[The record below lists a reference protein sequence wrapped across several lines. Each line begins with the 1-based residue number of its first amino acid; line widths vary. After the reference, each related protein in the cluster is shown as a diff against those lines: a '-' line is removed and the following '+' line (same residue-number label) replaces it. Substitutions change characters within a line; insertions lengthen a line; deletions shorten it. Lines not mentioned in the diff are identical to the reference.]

1 MARAGSKRQIAIE
14 IMNAN
19 VDKSMAEVM
28 VLISEANGIPLGA
41 ARGYYKYLCEQ
52 GMAAGKVEKIA
63 RQKAVTVAAVDG
75 EANKFKVTPAVTK
88 TVKRVAS
95 ETAKKVKAETKS
107 PEEIEKIKAAN
118 LARLKQVHAKV
129 KQNVKKDEVETVET
143 DSFAAPVALTM
154 DEVNALV

>member
-1 MARAGSKRQIAIE
+1 MARAGSKRQIAID

-28 VLISEANGIPLGA
+28 VLISEANNIPLGA

-63 RQKAVTVAAVDG
+63 RQKAVSVAHVDG
-75 EANKFKVTPAVTK
+75 ESNKFKVTPAVVK
-88 TVKRVAS
+88 TVKRMAS
-95 ETAKKVKAETKS
+95 ETTKKTETKT

-118 LARLKQVHAKV
+118 LARLKKVHAKV
-129 KQNVKKDEVETVET
+129 KQNVKQEEVETVET
-143 DSFAAPVALTM
+143 DSFSAPVSLTM

>member
-28 VLISEANGIPLGA
+28 VLISEANGITLDA

-52 GMAAGKVEKIA
+52 GMASGKVEKIA
-63 RQKAVTVAAVDG
+63 RQKAVTVAAVEG

-88 TVKRVAS
+88 AVKRMTNEV
-95 ETAKKVKAETKS
+95 KKAETKS
-107 PEEIEKIKAAN
+107 PEEIERIKAAN
-118 LARLKQVHAKV
+118 LARLKQVRAKV

-143 DSFAAPVALTM
+143 DSFAAPAALTM

>member
-28 VLISEANGIPLGA
+28 VLISEANGITLDA

-52 GMAAGKVEKIA
+52 GMASGKVEKIA
-63 RQKAVTVAAVDG
+63 RQKAVTVAAVEG

-88 TVKRVAS
+88 AVKRMTNEV
-95 ETAKKVKAETKS
+95 KKAETKS
-107 PEEIEKIKAAN
+107 PEEIERIKAAN
-118 LARLKQVHAKV
+118 LARLKQVRAKV

-143 DSFAAPVALTM
+143 DSFAAPAALSM

>member
-1 MARAGSKRQIAIE
+1 MARAGSKRQIAID

-19 VDKSMAEVM
+19 ADKSMAEVM
-28 VLISEANGIPLGA
+28 AMISEANNIPLSA

-63 RQKAVTVAAVDG
+63 RQKAVSVAHVDG
-75 EANKFKVTPAVTK
+75 EPNKFKVTPAVVK

-95 ETAKKVKAETKS
+95 ETAKKAETKT

-118 LARLKQVHAKV
+118 LARLKKVHAKV
-129 KQNVKKDEVETVET
+129 KQNVKREENEVIEA
-143 DSFAAPVALTM
+143 DPFSAPVALTM

>member
-28 VLISEANGIPLGA
+28 VLISEANGITLDA

-52 GMAAGKVEKIA
+52 GMASGKVEKIA
-63 RQKAVTVAAVDG
+63 RQKAVTVAAVEG

-88 TVKRVAS
+88 AVKRMTNEV
-95 ETAKKVKAETKS
+95 KKAETKS
-107 PEEIEKIKAAN
+107 PEEIERIKAAN
-118 LARLKQVHAKV
+118 LARLKQVRAKV

-143 DSFAAPVALTM
+143 DSFAAPTALTM